1 MLGQYGETLL
11 LDWGLGKPF
20 DKPGDSTDGNE
31 SPIKPRLVKNA
42 FSRKEEVLG
51 TPCYMSP
58 EQAAAHHDL
67 VGRATDVYGLGAT
80 LYCLLTGRA
89 PFVERDLATVLRKV
103 VLGDFVSAE
112 ELNPSVPLGLAG
124 ICKKAMALSPQHR
137 YSTARALADDIER
150 WLASE
155 PTSLCK
161 EAPTNPKGK
170 KEDILPAR
178 PPSPA
183 GLGQPGRSVHHLLA
197 WVIGLLVVVS
207 LAILATV
214 SHNAQL
220 RAMFGIFT
228 WLVLGI
234 LALFLYIPG
243 QVRLQAEKDRRT
255 LAKFGLPKR
264 PDIVSEWLLI
274 NIVVWPTLT
283 LLRIAVNRAR
293 LDVGGI
299 MQAWLILLPVTA
311 CVPLGRLLRW
321 RRLARLQATLPSSA
335 VPPERHMGGPT

>member
-1 MLGQYGETLL
+1 
-11 LDWGLGKPF
+11 
-20 DKPGDSTDGNE
+20 
-31 SPIKPRLVKNA
+31 
-42 FSRKEEVLG
+42 
-51 TPCYMSP
+51 
-58 EQAAAHHDL
+58 
-67 VGRATDVYGLGAT
+67 
-80 LYCLLTGRA
+80 
-89 PFVERDLATVLRKV
+89 
-103 VLGDFVSAE
+103 
-112 ELNPSVPLGLAG
+112 
-124 ICKKAMALSPQHR
+124 
-137 YSTARALADDIER
+137 
-150 WLASE
+150 
-155 PTSLCK
+155 
-161 EAPTNPKGK
+161 
-170 KEDILPAR
+170 
-178 PPSPA
+178 
-183 GLGQPGRSVHHLLA
+183 
-197 WVIGLLVVVS
+197 
-207 LAILATV
+207 
-214 SHNAQL
+214 
-220 RAMFGIFT
+220 MFGIFT